1 MQLPLLR
8 MVRIAGI
15 WRQDDPCSLFRPD
28 YPGGAE
34 AGSIPPGGA
43 GSFQFSLLTRG
54 TFRIFFSVI
63 FFLFFFAT
71 LLRGQDAP
79 GRRRVEILHSDSMRY
94 ERLDGRTRNRLNG
107 NVNLKHNDL
116 LMNCD
121 SAWYYDDTNQVLAY
135 SNIHIWQGDTLHIRG
150 QYLSYNGNSRK
161 AFLTDSVILSDNEM
175 TLYTDKI
182 DYDVNT
188 QVANYNTGGR
198 ILSGDNTL
206 TSKVGIY
213 YSDQKMLHFRDSVT
227 IVNPDYVMTADTM
240 RYDTSREIVWF
251 AGPTEAIGDSIY
263 LYCENGWSD
272 TKNDVSQLM
281 KNAVLDNREQRITG
295 DTLWYDEKTGEGEAF
310 GHVTITDTT
319 DNITGGGDYAWYVKR
334 PERFL
339 LTDSPWFT
347 LYADDD
353 TLTLRADTLRA
364 IPVADTAGINHRLL
378 KAYHSCTIFSREM
391 QGLCDSL
398 SYSFQDSVIRLYQ
411 DPIVWSRENQMTADS
426 IALYTVNSKADHM
439 EMYNNAFVVSSVD
452 TARFDQ
458 ISGKNLSGY
467 FVDNKLHRIK
477 VTGNGEA
484 IYYVVDGNELVGVNR
499 ARSASIEIFIEDSKI
514 VEIYQNQSPDGT
526 MNPPLKIADTDMRLD
541 GFRWHPDLRP
551 DRRIEGRIEDGVER
565 RPGNNADARVSEETP
580 EEFSPGNES
589 GSRDRS
595 EIQADDIP
603 RKTSANETGSNDP
616 VRKPGNAVNEKKPER
631 AVPAGKGPGRVPVE
645 KAPGS

>member
-1 MQLPLLR
+1 MTRTNPPLPSLLRVADRGFQTPLLLR
-8 MVRIAGI
+8 HPARSILLLLFLMLSG
-15 WRQDDPCSLFRPD
+15 SLF
-28 YPGGAE
+28 
-34 AGSIPPGGA
+34 
-43 GSFQFSLLTRG
+43 
-54 TFRIFFSVI
+54 
-63 FFLFFFAT
+63 
-71 LLRGQDAP
+71 GQDAP

-107 NVNLKHNDL
+107 NVKLMHNDL
-116 LMNCD
+116 YMNCD

-150 QYLSYNGNSRK
+150 QYLSYNGNTRK
-161 AFLTDSVILSDNEM
+161 AFLTDSVILSDKEM
-175 TLYTDKI
+175 KLYTDKI

-188 QVANYNTGGR
+188 QVANYDTGGR

-206 TSKVGIY
+206 TSMIGIY
-213 YSDQKMLHFRDSVT
+213 YSDRKMLHFRDSVR
-227 IVNPDYVMTADTM
+227 IVNPDYIMTADTM
-240 RYDTSREIVWF
+240 RYDTSKEIVWF
-251 AGPTEAIGDSIY
+251 DGPSEAVGDSIY

-295 DTLWYDEKTGEGEAF
+295 DTLWYDEKSGEGEAF

-339 LTDSPWFT
+339 LTDAPWFT
-347 LYADDD
+347 LYSDDD

-378 KAYHSCTIFSREM
+378 KAYYNCTIFSREM

-439 EMYNNAFVVSSVD
+439 EMFNNAFVVSSVD

-526 MNPPLKIADTDMRLD
+526 MNPPLKIPDADMRLD

-551 DRRIEGRIEDGVER
+551 DRRIEGKLDEQGPGV
-565 RPGNNADARVSEETP
+565 VP
-580 EEFSPGNES
+580 EENSPGI
-589 GSRDRS
+589 D
-595 EIQADDIP
+595 P
-603 RKTSANETGSNDP
+603 GSNRSDRNSGG
-616 VRKPGNAVNEKKPER
+616 VSAEKKLER
-631 AVPAGKGPGRVPVE
+631 TPAGE
-645 KAPGS
+645 KSDRHAAEKDRGL